1 MITIHFDG
9 VIEPREV
16 QSVASFKGRL
26 FIARA
31 GQVVYSKI
39 DVRNGA
45 IGVIPES
52 IPVCA
57 VSAEYPVYNVN
68 EDLATPAYIKL
79 LFRTTRFREI
89 LNAMVSGASGRK
101 RIQPDEIEKVSVPLP
116 PLEVQQ
122 AIVARWQEAQEEAA
136 RLESQASDLETQIL
150 DDVLERL
157 GLVSGRG
164 QPAPKVFVSRWRQLD
179 RWSVDY
185 TARQLSG
192 ALDVHHTYFP
202 LVKLRDVASV
212 SYGIQKSPQNRPG
225 AHARPYL
232 RVANVQ
238 NGRLDLSE
246 VKFINVPDAE
256 MPLFRLQAGDLL
268 VCEGNSAA
276 LVGRPAIWQ
285 DEIAD
290 CVHQNHILRVRV
302 NAQLV
307 APEYVLLY
315 MQTQPARCYFR
326 SRAKF
331 TTNLA
336 SINSND
342 LRDLDLPLP
351 PLDVQN
357 QIVEAASMRRAE
369 VTRLQEGAARL
380 RASVASEV
388 EATIL
393 GEKPAPGRR

>member
-1 MITIHFDG
+1 
-9 VIEPREV
+9 
-16 QSVASFKGRL
+16 
-26 FIARA
+26 
-31 GQVVYSKI
+31 
-39 DVRNGA
+39 
-45 IGVIPES
+45 
-52 IPVCA
+52 
-57 VSAEYPVYNVN
+57 
-68 EDLATPAYIKL
+68 
-79 LFRTTRFREI
+79 
-89 LNAMVSGASGRK
+89 MVSGASGRK

-268 VCEGNSAA
+268 VCEGKQRLASADRRS
-276 LVGRPAIWQ
+276 GRTRSP
-285 DEIAD
+285 D
-290 CVHQNHILRVRV
+290 CVHPRTFLRAACEAMRSCRGTRVRPAV
-302 NAQLV
+302 YADTTRTLLMAAAV
-307 APEYVLLY
+307 PRPAAPRID
-315 MQTQPARCYFR
+315 QQQR
-326 SRAKF
+326 S
-331 TTNLA
+331 TCH
-336 SINSND
+336 
-342 LRDLDLPLP
+342 LDLP
-351 PLDVQN
+351 
-357 QIVEAASMRRAE
+357 AAAIGTRAKPDRRGFRIALRC
-369 VTRLQEGAARL
+369 RLQDFRQGCRECSQRSGGDDSGREACTRNQVIDTPIRSARGFLKRL
-380 RASVASEV
+380 RGHSHPGGDRH
-388 EATIL
+388 L
-393 GEKPAPGRR
+393 GCAGRDCARCSWPKPGRGSVTTRACRTMSWLRWPLARWRGADGG